1 MEKGQT
7 NENLIREVLALPLI
21 YANGVELHYHLQGKG
36 IPIVFLHPPCIA
48 SRVFT
53 YIRNDLSQDHKTL
66 LFDFRGHGRSGSTQS
81 PITIPL
87 LAEDV
92 RQLLDMLNI
101 SKAYLCAYSLGTMV
115 GLHALLT
122 YPDRLMGGIFLG
134 GVAEI
139 SGWKTRAKLKAG
151 IWAGKLKARDLIS
164 LPITLVH
171 TDNRETFNRLHGE
184 TKTGDVG
191 KWREYMTSGL
201 NYSVAS
207 RLKDIRQPV
216 LLLCGERDKEF
227 KGYMELLQRGLPNDS
242 SAIIPGVKHTLP
254 INGAGSVGELVRGW
268 VNAQRE
274 QEEPEGVA
282 SYAIRED
289 EPVAF
294 VGNPVAGQEYEAQEP
309 FYH

>member
-1 MEKGQT
+1 
-7 NENLIREVLALPLI
+7 VLAVPLI
-21 YANGVELHYHLQGKG
+21 QANGVEIHYHLQGKG

-92 RQLLDMLNI
+92 RQLLDKLNI

-115 GLHALLT
+115 GLQALLT
-122 YPDRLMGGIFLG
+122 YPDRFMGGILLG

-164 LPITLVH
+164 IPITWVNAN
-171 TDNRETFNRLHGE
+171 NRETFKRLRGE

-191 KWREYMTSGL
+191 KWREFMISGL
-201 NYSVAS
+201 NYSVTS

-216 LLLCGERDKEF
+216 LLLCGERDTEF
-227 KGYMELLQRGLPNDS
+227 KGYMEALQRGLPNES
-242 SAIIPGVKHTLP
+242 SAYIPGVKHTLP
-254 INGAGSVGELVRGW
+254 IYGAGSVGELIRGW
-268 VNAQRE
+268 LIAQRE
-274 QEEPEGVA
+274 QEKSKGA
-282 SYAIRED
+282 GIRED
-289 EPVAF
+289 EQIVY
-294 VGNPVAGQEYEAQEP
+294 VENPVAGQEYEAQEP
-309 FYH
+309 YYH